1 MRAGSSVSRSNVSC
15 SPADLRS
22 HSLLTGLPEMPRARS
37 AISVPP
43 LPNHAASCVRST
55 ARSSAIV
62 PDPPLVQGGL
72 ALRADARNPPD
83 RERVEKRLD
92 RFRSHDRQ
100 PVGLLEVRG
109 DLGDELVRP
118 DADRAGESL
127 ALDDLGLHRPRVDGR
142 ALEVAKGGEVE
153 EGLVDARLLEG
164 IGAPRGDGHDPVRH
178 FTIDRTVTAKE
189 HGLRLS
195 AAPRR
200 LRQAP
205 RARDRH
211 RRPDAVLPRRVA
223 CRGDDAPAR
232 ARLRIG
238 PDDDGAA
245 AKIRVPALFHRGI
258 EGVHVEMGDDP
269 DRRGRVRRAHLAGC
283 ALGDP

>member
-22 HSLLTGLPEMPRARS
+22 HSLVTGLPEMPRARS
-37 AISVPP
+37 AISIP
-43 LPNHAASCVRST
+43 LCRTMPRAASARRR
-55 ARSSAIV
+55 AARRSSGS
-62 PDPPLVQGGL
+62 PLLEGGL

-92 RFRSHDRQ
+92 RLRLHDRQ

-118 DADRAGESL
+118 DADRAGEAL

-142 ALEVAKGGEVE
+142 ALEVAERGEVE

-164 IGAPRGDGHDPVRH
+164 IGAPGGDGHDPVRH
-178 FTIDRTVTAKE
+178 LAIDRTVAAEE
-189 HGLRLS
+189 HGFRLS

-211 RRPDAVLPRRVA
+211 RRPDAVLPGRVA
-223 CRGDDAPAR
+223 GRGDDAPAR

-245 AKIRVPALFHRGI
+245 AKIRVPALFHGGI

-269 DRRGRVRRAHLAGC
+269 DRRGGV
-283 ALGDP
+283 